1 MTHYAEMPTQ
11 SNQCMNKI
19 KTAVIGT
26 GYLGKYH
33 VDKFATISTSH
44 LVAICDID
52 SENTQELSEKY
63 NVKTTDDYRTLL
75 GHVDAVS
82 IATPTSSHFKIAEFF
97 LKNNVHVFIEK
108 PITTTLEEANTLV
121 ALSEKNN
128 LILQVGHIERFNP
141 AFRFIE
147 PLVHHSR
154 FIEAQ
159 RLTPFKLRGSDVSV
173 ILDMMIHDIDI
184 VLSLVKS
191 PITDIRATGASVL
204 TPLIDIANAR
214 LEFENGCV
222 ASITASRIN
231 PTSSRLLRIFQ
242 DENHLHVDLH
252 RNLCRIRRKGKSE
265 MFPGVPTID
274 SEEMYLEKGDALK
287 EEIKSFLNA
296 IIHKTKPAVSGQE
309 ARDALAV
316 AMQIT
321 QIITD
326 NNAKYQK

>member
-1 MTHYAEMPTQ
+1 MTNYAKIVTQ
-11 SNQCMNKI
+11 ATQFMNKI
-19 KTAVIGT
+19 NAAVIGT

-33 VDKFATISTSH
+33 VDKYATLPASR

-63 NVKTTDDYRTLL
+63 RLKTTENYRDLL
-75 GHVDAVS
+75 GQVNAVS
-82 IATPTSSHFKIAEFF
+82 IATPTSSHFEIAEFF
-97 LKNNVHVFIEK
+97 LKNKVHVFIEK
-108 PITTTLEEANTLV
+108 PITTTLQEADTLV
-121 ALSEKNN
+121 TLAEKNK

-147 PLVHHSR
+147 PLVHHTR

-159 RLTPFKLRGSDVSV
+159 RLTSFKLRGSDVSV

-191 PITDIRATGASVL
+191 SITDIRATGASVL
-204 TPLIDIANAR
+204 THHIDIANAR
-214 LEFENGCV
+214 LEFESGCV

-231 PTSSRLLRIFQ
+231 PTSARLLRIFQ

-252 RNLCRIRRKGKSE
+252 RNLCRIRRKGNSE
-265 MFPGVPTID
+265 MYPGVPTID
-274 SEEMYLEKGDALK
+274 SEETYLEKGDALK
-287 EEIKSFLNA
+287 EEIKAFLNA
-296 IIHKTKPAVSGQE
+296 VIHNTTPTVSGQA
-309 ARDALAV
+309 ARDALAI

-326 NNAKYQK
+326 NNAKHQQ